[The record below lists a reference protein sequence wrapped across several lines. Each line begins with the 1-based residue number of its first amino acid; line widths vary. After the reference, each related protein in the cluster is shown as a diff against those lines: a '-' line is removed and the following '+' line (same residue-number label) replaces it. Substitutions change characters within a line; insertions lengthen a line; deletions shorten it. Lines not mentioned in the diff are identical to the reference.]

1 MNRVWT
7 WTRNGLAFIGVLA
20 LGFWFGASRTVSAS
34 SHGTSYDSGQGV
46 QFQFTGAKDSSSLLV
61 YQPETRTVYLYQG
74 ALVGNASLQC
84 SYMFAMTRP
93 GEVIRRVP
101 CAIPRLN
108 P

>member
-7 WTRNGLAFIGVLA
+7 WTRSGLAFAGILA
-20 LGFWFGASRTVSAS
+20 LGYWFGTSRAVSAS
-34 SHGTSYDSGQGV
+34 SYSPNGQGV

-84 SYMFAMTRP
+84 SYMFQMTRP

-101 CAIPRLN
+101 CAIPQLN

>member
-1 MNRVWT
+1 MDKVWT
-7 WTRNGLAFIGVLA
+7 WTRNGLVFVGVLA
-20 LGFWFGASRTVSAS
+20 LGFWFGASRTVKAS
-34 SHGTSYDSGQGV
+34 SRGYDSSGSGV

-84 SYMFAMTRP
+84 SYMFEMTRP
-93 GEVIRRVP
+93 GEVIRRIP
-101 CAIPRLN
+101 CAIPQLN